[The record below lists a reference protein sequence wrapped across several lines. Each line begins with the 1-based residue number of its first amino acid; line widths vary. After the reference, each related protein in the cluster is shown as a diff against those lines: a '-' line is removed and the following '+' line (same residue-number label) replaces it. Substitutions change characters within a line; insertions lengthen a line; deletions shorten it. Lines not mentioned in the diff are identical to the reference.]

1 MELEGKCL
9 WVVADCYDERLRNG
23 FSTFQQVVLVHV
35 PLNCESSFS
44 HEAFK
49 TDWFTFELIKF
60 WGKQGGRACKSH
72 FHWCRLFRRLLSP

>member
-1 MELEGKCL
+1 MELEGKRL
-9 WVVADCYDERLRNG
+9 WAVADCYESLKNG

-44 HEAFK
+44 HKAFK

-60 WGKQGGRACKSH
+60 WGKPRGAGYPGGY
-72 FHWCRLFRRLLSP
+72 